1 MKSRKRILAAFFA
14 IVMMVAVS
22 FQLYAAPAGESRMA
36 EAGDAWVPAFGVHV
50 QLTRY
55 YQALPVLEQVH
66 YNVYV
71 DFPLEDLTGVNSEYV
86 IVVEENTGGIDLFCI
101 SIVPR
106 ENRGDAN
113 IEDKKIMFRLDSS
126 EGALIKD
133 LNIPSLG
140 IFNLLSTYHGSIAMV
155 SESNAYR
162 SSYYLTGNP
171 PCDMQ
176 NDMIFDF
183 YASLG
188 PAEEDEC
195 PGGGS
200 HNFSAIGLPAV
211 VLPEALCPGCGRV
224 GYCAQQYTQCTKCDA
239 MSEYVRCGYCGWQG

>member
-1 MKSRKRILAAFFA
+1 MAAFFA

-36 EAGDAWVPAFGVHV
+36 EAGDAWVPAFGVRA
-50 QLTRY
+50 QLMEY
-55 YQALPVLEQVH
+55 YQAGEQLDVNN
-66 YNVYV
+66 YEVYV
-71 DFPLEDLTGVNSEYV
+71 NFPIEDLIGENSKYV
-86 IVVEENTGGIDLFCI
+86 IVVSDVEGGLSDHFI

-106 ENRGDAN
+106 ENRMDAN
-113 IEDKKIMFRLDSS
+113 IDEEK
-126 EGALIKD
+126 LIFMSKSVD
-133 LNIPSLG
+133 GTFMIDTLSISMGG

-183 YASLG
+183 YASFG

-200 HNFSAIGLPAV
+200 HNFSAIGLPASP
-211 VLPEALCPGCGRV
+211 LPGVQCPGCGMV
-224 GYCAQQYTQCTKCDA
+224 GFCVQQYTECTKCGLVSD
-239 MSEYVRCGYCGWQG
+239 YFHCGFCGWQE